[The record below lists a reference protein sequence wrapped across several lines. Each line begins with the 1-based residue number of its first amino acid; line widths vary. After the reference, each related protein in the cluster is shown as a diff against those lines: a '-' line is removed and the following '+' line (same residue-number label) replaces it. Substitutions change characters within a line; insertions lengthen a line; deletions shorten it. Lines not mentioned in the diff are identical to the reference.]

1 MKLPILNIIINERKL
16 INKIKEAINKEEI
29 FLEEINFY
37 IKSSCF
43 EDMNISFNGYKSEF
57 DYESNIE
64 ISLNE
69 EDPESI
75 YLDEE
80 DFELEVLNIIK
91 NKLIKIAP
99 FEVSFKENKKQKEL
113 IKIEYSLKEDYW
125 VSGINLLSS
134 ISLSNKEEI

>member
-113 IKIEYSLKEDYW
+113 IKIEYSLKEDY
-125 VSGINLLSS
+125 
-134 ISLSNKEEI
+134 